1 MSWARDTPSSYGG
14 AGSSSVDHLV
24 RRLSA
29 LEEQVAG
36 LGRTEK
42 LIVDERNARV
52 VVESDM
58 DLHIKRLD
66 QHVRIQPPPPP
77 RPSRPPRRRA
87 AAQPCCCRLTPP
99 LSRAVVG

>member
-1 MSWARDTPSSYGG
+1 MSWARDASSSYGG

-66 QHVRIQPPPPP
+66 QHVSAHPAPQA
-77 RPSRPPRRRA
+77 PSSPTSPPPRRRSA
-87 AAQPCCCRLTPP
+87 G
-99 LSRAVVG
+99 AVVG